1 MCDSNDI
8 IIIPEDDVTKK
19 RTHFSIETDVKDDN
33 NGKSK
38 PVVGS
43 CLFYGTIFSFIL
55 LLAVGF
61 YTFYRYDRFFETHS
75 KEARKNKED
84 SLQNRER
91 TILSGK
97 LAMEYLR
104 DSLLNA
110 ELNDVREADSLELVR
125 KRNELLESH
134 RQDSIRVDTFMT
146 HVIKDISKSN
156 EILARYLDGK
166 NYVYYYTNKSSRVF
180 NISCFDGVSKQ
191 IYNIISDIDGKY
203 AGHIVS
209 PDYRFLI
216 ILCKNQ
222 VKKLCFAY
230 KVEIVNNTYIEY
242 NPYDD
247 KNNQCYDIGKTE
259 NGFCMKFGKISKNS
273 QEHQYTCYYDRFGN
287 YITEK

>member
-166 NYVYYYTNKSSRVF
+166 NYVYYYTYF
-180 NISCFDGVSKQ
+180 HHFPYFLFLM
-191 IYNIISDIDGKY
+191 IY
-203 AGHIVS
+203 
-209 PDYRFLI
+209 FL
-216 ILCKNQ
+216 N
-222 VKKLCFAY
+222 F
-230 KVEIVNNTYIEY
+230 
-242 NPYDD
+242 
-247 KNNQCYDIGKTE
+247 
-259 NGFCMKFGKISKNS
+259 S
-273 QEHQYTCYYDRFGN
+273 
-287 YITEK
+287 